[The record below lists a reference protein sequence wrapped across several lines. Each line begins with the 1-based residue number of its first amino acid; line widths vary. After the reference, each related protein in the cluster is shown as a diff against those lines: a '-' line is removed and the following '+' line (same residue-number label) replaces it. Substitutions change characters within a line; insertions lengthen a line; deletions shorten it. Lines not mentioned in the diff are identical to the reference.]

1 MFYKTRIL
9 CSNWVITSTF
19 FIVIT
24 DASIIIKKV
33 GKTRF

>member
-1 MFYKTRIL
+1 MLKLGYNFY
-9 CSNWVITSTF
+9 F